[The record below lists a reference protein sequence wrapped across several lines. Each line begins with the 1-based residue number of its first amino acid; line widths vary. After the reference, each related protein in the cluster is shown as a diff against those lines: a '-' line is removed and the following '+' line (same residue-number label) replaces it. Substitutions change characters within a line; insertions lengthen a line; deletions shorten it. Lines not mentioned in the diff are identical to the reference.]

1 MHNHKIFLSRFWEPT
16 YEDCLNLIARVPV
29 VAAYVYRRLVR
40 TSPFCS
46 LFFSCILQLLDY
58 KKDLSSSVF
67 CFVFT
72 STLNHCRMYKNG
84 DSIPSDKSLDYG
96 ANFSHMLGFD
106 DDKMKELMRLYITI
120 HRSVLISSS
129 NYVF

>member
-1 MHNHKIFLSRFWEPT
+1 
-16 YEDCLNLIARVPV
+16 
-29 VAAYVYRRLVR
+29 
-40 TSPFCS
+40 
-46 LFFSCILQLLDY
+46 
-58 KKDLSSSVF
+58 
-67 CFVFT
+67 
-72 STLNHCRMYKNG
+72 MYKNG

-129 NYVF
+129 IYVF